1 MDHQVGRVLSAI
13 EEAGQADNTVV
24 MFVGDHGFHVKRI
37 YQNFNHCVRYVISRL
52 GNILCGESIQP
63 LRLHTEPQ

>member
-1 MDHQVGRVLSAI
+1 MDHQVGKVLSAI
-13 EEAGQADNTVV
+13 EEAGLADNTVV
-24 MFVGDHGFHVKRI
+24 MFVGDHGLHVMI
-37 YQNFNHCVRYVISRL
+37 HQNFNLCIIYVIPRL